1 MSPPAGRSTF
11 LSGRRDRPN
20 GPAAR
25 TNRENRPEITDSGLR
40 ARLLRLVSVLLLC
53 RHVDAL
59 EGTHIQH
66 SDFPAPLASPRSRHA
81 RRPPACGSR
90 LAGRTVLLAVQPGIR
105 YLLVEVGC
113 SVMSGPALCRS
124 CATRGGR
131 RIAGA
136 AVQRDWFS
144 KSNGEPRRSFE
155 TADAVAAGERIHHE
169 LFHPEDSTRHLAQ
182 DSTTKRGNNDH
193 GHVSTGTTPLGH

>member
-11 LSGRRDRPN
+11 LSGRRDPPN

-113 SVMSGPALCRS
+113 SVMSGPALCTIGHELRHAWWTANRWRCCS
-124 CATRGGR
+124 TRLVFKVERRTPTVVRNGRCGRGGR
-131 RIAGA
+131 AHPSR
-136 AVQRDWFS
+136 AVSPGRLYPPP
-144 KSNGEPRRSFE
+144 G
-155 TADAVAAGERIHHE
+155 TGLHHKARE
-169 LFHPEDSTRHLAQ
+169 Q
-182 DSTTKRGNNDH
+182 
-193 GHVSTGTTPLGH
+193 